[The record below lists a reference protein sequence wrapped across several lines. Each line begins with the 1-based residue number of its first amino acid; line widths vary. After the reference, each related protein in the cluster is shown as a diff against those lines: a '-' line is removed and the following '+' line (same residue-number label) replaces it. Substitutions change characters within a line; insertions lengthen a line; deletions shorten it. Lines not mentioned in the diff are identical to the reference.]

1 MQAQSRPHPLTVR
14 LSQREKNML
23 SDAAKQ
29 IGSTRNALARFA
41 LVETVRQLQ
50 HDQLVREGR

>member
-29 IGSTRNALARFA
+29 IGSTRNALARHA
-41 LVETVRQLQ
+41 ISSTVRQLQ
-50 HDQLVREGR
+50 ADGLAR

>member
-1 MQAQSRPHPLTVR
+1 
-14 LSQREKNML
+14 ML

-29 IGSTRNALARFA
+29 IGSTRNALARHA
-41 LVETVRQLQ
+41 LTSMVMQLQ